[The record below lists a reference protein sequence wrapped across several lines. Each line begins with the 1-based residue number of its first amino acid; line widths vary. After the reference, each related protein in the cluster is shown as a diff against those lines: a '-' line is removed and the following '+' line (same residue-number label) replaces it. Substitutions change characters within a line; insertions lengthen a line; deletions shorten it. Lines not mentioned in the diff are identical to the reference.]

1 MVGKLPMLAV
11 CLAGAV
17 SAAEIRRLETGTAAE
32 ERGCALSRRADAVDA
47 AEPQFF
53 VRFLL
58 DRPAPGERIRI
69 EWVNPSGQVAEAAEY
84 SDLPRGRAICVI
96 NALQVGGFP
105 PATQPGRWTV
115 RVVSDGRLL
124 GQRGFEIRGRSSP
137 LAVRVAESGESVLVL
152 DTWGSVPD
160 TTVNIARYRETS
172 GWEYVAV
179 LLPSRRE
186 GNRIWVNPGR
196 LDPGEYLVI
205 LRNPDGAESLP
216 ARFLVSS
223 SQLYK
228 KPFPDAE
235 TWQVTQRPYGSFSHF
250 GRALHAWDFAPVRG
264 RYVAAM
270 RAGTVIARDL
280 GLGQTPGLRSFGNYI
295 TIRHDDGTFAH
306 YAHLRTGTF
315 RVRTGER
322 VEAGQVLAEVGNSGY
337 SFGRHV
343 HVHVTRQPS
352 ITAPSV
358 PFSFV
363 TPVPAATVESARARG
378 GAPGRPR
385 WTGEAR
391 FAEWWSRLLP
401 VPKGVRQ
408 LVVRLGW
415 DDPASEFD
423 LYLVNP
429 RGEWIRAEGREIAV
443 PGPEPGTW
451 RVSVQNVKG
460 GAAFWLEPEITP
472 ARP

>member
-1 MVGKLPMLAV
+1 MLVV
-11 CLAGAV
+11 CLAGAI
-17 SAAEIRRLETGTAAE
+17 SAAQIRHLETGTAVAE
-32 ERGCALSRRADAVDA
+32 GGCALSRRAGAVDA
-47 AEPQFF
+47 AEAQFF

-58 DRPAPGERIRI
+58 ERSAPGERVRV
-69 EWVNPSGQVAEAAEY
+69 EWVNPSGQVAESAEY
-84 SDLPRGRAICVI
+84 SDLPSGRTICVV

-105 PATQPGRWTV
+105 PATQPGRWMV
-115 RVVSDGRLL
+115 RVLAGSRLL
-124 GQRGFEIRGRSSP
+124 GQREFEVRGRPSP
-137 LAVRVAESGESVLVL
+137 LAVRVAESGESGLVL

-160 TTVNIARYRETS
+160 TTANIARYRETS
-172 GWEYVAV
+172 GWEYIAV

-216 ARFLVSS
+216 ARFVISS
-223 SQLYK
+223 RQPYR

-250 GRALHAWDFAPVRG
+250 GRALHAWDFAPAQG
-264 RYVAAM
+264 RFVAAM
-270 RAGTVIARDL
+270 RAGTVIAHDL

-306 YAHLRTGTF
+306 YAHLKTGTF
-315 RVRTGER
+315 RVRTGQR

-343 HVHVTRQPS
+343 HVHVTRHPS
-352 ITAPSV
+352 ISAPSV
-358 PFSFV
+358 PFAFGA
-363 TPVPAATVESARARG
+363 PLPPAAIESAEARG

-391 FAEWWSRLLP
+391 FSEWWSQLLS
-401 VPKGVRQ
+401 VPKGARQ

-415 DDPASEFD
+415 DDPTSEFD

-429 RGEWIRAEGREIAV
+429 SGEWTRAEGREITV
-443 PGPEPGTW
+443 PGPQPGTW
-451 RVSVQNVKG
+451 RVSVQNIKG

>member
-1 MVGKLPMLAV
+1 MGKLPLLV
-11 CLAGAV
+11 VSLAGAI
-17 SAAEIRRLETGTAAE
+17 SAAQIRHLETGTAVAE
-32 ERGCALSRRADAVDA
+32 GGCALSRRAGAVDA
-47 AEPQFF
+47 AEAQFF

-58 DRPAPGERIRI
+58 DRSAPGERVRV
-69 EWVNPSGQVAEAAEY
+69 EWVNPSGQVAESAEY
-84 SDLPRGRAICVI
+84 SDLPSGRTICVV

-105 PATQPGRWTV
+105 PATQPGRWMV
-115 RVVSDGRLL
+115 RVLAGSRLL
-124 GQRGFEIRGRSSP
+124 GQREFEIRGRPSP
-137 LAVRVAESGESVLVL
+137 LAVRVAESGESGLVL
-152 DTWGSVPD
+152 DTWGSAPD

-172 GWEYVAV
+172 GWEYIAV

-205 LRNPDGAESLP
+205 LRNPDGATSLP
-216 ARFLVSS
+216 ARFVISS
-223 SQLYK
+223 PQLYR

-250 GRALHAWDFAPVRG
+250 GRALHAWDFAPVQG
-264 RYVAAM
+264 RFVAAM
-270 RAGTVIARDL
+270 RAGTVIARDF

-306 YAHLRTGTF
+306 YAHLKTGTF
-315 RVRTGER
+315 RVRTGQR

-343 HVHVTRQPS
+343 HVHVTRHPS
-352 ITAPSV
+352 ISAPSV
-358 PFSFV
+358 PFSFGA
-363 TPVPAATVESARARG
+363 PPPPAAIESAEARG
-378 GAPGRPR
+378 GAPGHPR

-391 FAEWWSRLLP
+391 FSEWWSHVLT
-401 VPKGVRQ
+401 VPKGARQ

-415 DDPASEFD
+415 DDPTSEFD

-429 RGEWIRAEGREIAV
+429 SGEWIRAEGREITV
-443 PGPEPGTW
+443 PGPQPGIW
-451 RVSVQNVKG
+451 RVSVQNIKG